1 MQYVQHQDQINK
13 IHDVETTKKTLKAL
27 GNLKKKEK
35 STHSDCVGRPDKAE
49 NIGSN
54 QIEIVTGLVK

>member
-27 GNLKKKEK
+27 GNLKKKKNPLIQNVLEDQTK
-35 STHSDCVGRPDKAE
+35 QKILV
-49 NIGSN
+49 
-54 QIEIVTGLVK
+54 QIKFKLFLVW

>member
-27 GNLKKKEK
+27 GNLKKKKKNPLIQTVLEDQTK
-35 STHSDCVGRPDKAE
+35 QKTLV
-49 NIGSN
+49 
-54 QIEIVTGLVK
+54 QIKFKLLLVW